1 MTHCHVIADVTPQI
15 RSNCHSCNSRVQF
28 SVAWIEVV
36 STIGSLVQL
45 TMTDQAAADPVPQ
58 FSFKK
63 RPAKAKAN
71 FRKKP
76 ETPPPASDSD
86 SDFTSD
92 DDEEGRKVKRRRK
105 NVAVTASSATDANS
119 RKAVAE
125 EQQSAPDS
133 SAATA
138 AASLNQSNDATKQS
152 NWYDEGMSE
161 KNLLGTT
168 RQKPGPSGENAQ
180 DGTYKGAANYQSFIQ
195 KNPNAPTKSF
205 GPIKAPTNVRTI
217 TVMDYAPD
225 VCKDWKQ
232 TGFCGFGD
240 SCKFLHAR
248 EDYKQGWELDRDWE
262 IGTKNKPLGGKVV
275 SHRRGGNNKTS
286 TAENGEDDEDDEDEF
301 LESIPFACII
311 CRKPYQNPIVTKCG
325 HYFCE
330 PCALQRYR
338 KNPSCAACGA
348 GTGGVFN
355 TAKKLNQ
362 LLDKKRERA
371 HKRREEALAAGEEVS
386 SEEEEEEEADGS

>member
-1 MTHCHVIADVTPQI
+1 MADE
-15 RSNCHSCNSRVQF
+15 
-28 SVAWIEVV
+28 A
-36 STIGSLVQL
+36 
-45 TMTDQAAADPVPQ
+45 QAAEPVPQ

-63 RPAKAKAN
+63 RSAKAKAN

-86 SDFTSD
+86 SGFTSD
-92 DDEEGRKVKRRRK
+92 EDGEGHKVKRRRK
-105 NVAVTASSATDANS
+105 NVAVTASSAADTNN
-119 RKAVAE
+119 RKAAAE
-125 EQQSAPDS
+125 SQSAPD
-133 SAATA
+133 TA
-138 AASLNQSNDATKQS
+138 AAIAPINNNDATKQS
-152 NWYDEGMSE
+152 NWYDEDLSA
-161 KNLLGTT
+161 KNLLGST
-168 RQKPGPSGENAQ
+168 RSKPGSSSNNGPSGP

-195 KNPNAPTKSF
+195 KNPDAPSKQF

-262 IGTKNKPLGGKVV
+262 IGTNGKPLSGKVM
-275 SHRRGGNNKTS
+275 SSRKGGNKGT
-286 TAENGEDDEDDEDEF
+286 ENDEDDEDDEDEL

-330 PCALQRYR
+330 SCALQRYR
-338 KNPSCAACGA
+338 KSPSCAACGA

-355 TAKKLNQ
+355 VAKKLNQ

-371 HKRREEALAAGEEVS
+371 RKQREEAIAAGEEVS
-386 SEEEEEEEADGS
+386 SEEEDENEEEEDES

>member
-1 MTHCHVIADVTPQI
+1 MADET
-15 RSNCHSCNSRVQF
+15 
-28 SVAWIEVV
+28 EVV
-36 STIGSLVQL
+36 E
-45 TMTDQAAADPVPQ
+45 PVPQ
-58 FSFKK
+58 FGFKK
-63 RPAKAKAN
+63 RSKAKAN

-76 ETPPPASDSD
+76 ATPPPASDSG

-92 DDEEGRKVKRRRK
+92 DDEEGHRIKRRRK
-105 NVAVTASSATDANS
+105 NAAVTASSAANTT
-119 RKAVAE
+119 RKDIAT
-125 EQQSAPDS
+125 EQPASAGPIPLTS
-133 SAATA
+133 
-138 AASLNQSNDATKQS
+138 SNDATKSS
-152 NWYDEGMSE
+152 NWYDEDLSAQ
-161 KNLLGTT
+161 NLLGST
-168 RQKPGPSGENAQ
+168 RARPQPSSAP

-195 KNPNAPTKSF
+195 KNPDAPTKQF
-205 GPIKAPTNVRTI
+205 GPIKASTNVRTV
-217 TVMDYAPD
+217 TVMDFAPD

-262 IGTKNKPLGGKVV
+262 IGTKGKQLSGRVV
-275 SHRRGGNNKTS
+275 SQRKGAGKT
-286 TAENGEDDEDDEDEF
+286 AEDDEDEDEDEL

-311 CRKPYQNPIVTKCG
+311 CRKPYQNPIITKCG

-330 PCALQRYR
+330 SCALQRYR

-355 TAKKLNQ
+355 VAKKLNA

-371 HKRREEALAAGEEVS
+371 RKLREKAIAEGEEVS
-386 SEEEEEEEADGS
+386 EEEEDESE